1 MLIFSLIIDI
11 DDHCWYYS
19 DELSAYVR
27 LYILP
32 PGTDVVVNFKLLHL
46 SQVTYGTTGCWEPWD
61 HHFLAIVD
69 LVCITV
75 FINLYLLTIL
85 FADA

>member
-1 MLIFSLIIDI
+1 MEST
-11 DDHCWYYS
+11 
-19 DELSAYVR
+19 LSVWIRAEHQGEGKLLAR

-32 PGTDVVVNFKLLHL
+32 PGTDVVTDFKLLHL
-46 SQVTYGTTGCWEPWD
+46 SWVTYGTTGCWEPWD